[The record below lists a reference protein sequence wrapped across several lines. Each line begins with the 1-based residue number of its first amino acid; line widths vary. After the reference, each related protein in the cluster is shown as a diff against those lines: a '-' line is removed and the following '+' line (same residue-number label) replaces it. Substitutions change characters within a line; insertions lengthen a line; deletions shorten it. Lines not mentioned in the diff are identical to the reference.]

1 MARLE
6 VIIIGLQTFASII
19 VIVMAANQIASWWR
33 SRKQRNNALDSGR

>member
-6 VIIIGLQTFASII
+6 MIIIGLQTLASII
-19 VIVMAANQIASWWR
+19 VIAMAASQVASWWR